1 MRVSRVSAKFS
12 WNCFIDFFP
21 IFSGVGG
28 GDSGIRSAE
37 TCFVKHL
44 ETRSCRVPAHIF
56 RLLLRFKH
64 CNVAL
69 VTRLVVL
76 AHPLQALNNP
86 PWLSMTSVC
95 GEQSARSK
103 IKGRPPL
110 PPHSPGSS
118 GCHQRLITVIKAPPD
133 GIYTTTKLQLWLYKW
148 DIGGQCVA
156 VTVIVVFI
164 KTLSPLIDP

>member
-103 IKGRPPL
+103 IKGRPPSPPL
-110 PPHSPGSS
+110 PRELWVSS
-118 GCHQRLITVIKAPPD
+118 ALNNCHQSTSRWNLHHNQTATV
-133 GIYTTTKLQLWLYKW
+133 
-148 DIGGQCVA
+148 
-156 VTVIVVFI
+156 VVQMGYWRTMCCCHGHCSFH
-164 KTLSPLIDP
+164 KDP